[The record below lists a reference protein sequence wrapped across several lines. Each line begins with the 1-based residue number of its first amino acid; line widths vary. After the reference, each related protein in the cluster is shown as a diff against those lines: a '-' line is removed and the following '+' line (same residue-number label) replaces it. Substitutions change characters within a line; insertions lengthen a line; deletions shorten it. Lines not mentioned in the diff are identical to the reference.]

1 MKFTVYIPKG
11 AVLPVRYYS
20 VDKKNLSIG
29 YAGGHITVITDDP
42 DLRDQAESFLARKGV
57 DIGVY
62 ADNESKKTLLQQMK
76 DADIIQQKGV
86 NDSYKPLA
94 PISSYSANAKPKT
107 INDLIKES
115 KELVLKTAP
124 FKVSSIKNLSV
135 VVSSNEVDD
144 LHRLLSL
151 SKLENVT
158 KGHLEVADIEI
169 VDNKT
174 GDVLLVERKTTQ
186 DMYQSVIVNHH
197 AHDQSERMFERVQQL
212 RADGKRARAIWVV
225 EGIEGGKTQLD
236 NALPEIRQVS
246 GLVGYLDAINDQS
259 VLQSYS
265 IRHTAYLVLKFA
277 QAFFEQKLANTVKT
291 KNPMVNRSGK
301 ARLEAKANSAP
312 IAQRESSGVVRHT
325 ATDLASMLSYIPSV
339 NTKVAQNLA
348 ATGKSFAEIL
358 QMPLSE
364 IMEIEGVGKKTAEQ
378 ILNAFNM
385 RG

>member
-1 MKFTVYIPKG
+1 M
-11 AVLPVRYYS
+11 
-20 VDKKNLSIG
+20 
-29 YAGGHITVITDDP
+29 
-42 DLRDQAESFLARKGV
+42 
-57 DIGVY
+57 
-62 ADNESKKTLLQQMK
+62 
-76 DADIIQQKGV
+76 QK
-86 NDSYKPLA
+86 
-94 PISSYSANAKPKT
+94 
-107 INDLIKES
+107 
-115 KELVLKTAP
+115 
-124 FKVSSIKNLSV
+124 
-135 VVSSNEVDD
+135 SN
-144 LHRLLSL
+144 
-151 SKLENVT
+151 
-158 KGHLEVADIEI
+158 
-169 VDNKT
+169 
-174 GDVLLVERKTTQ
+174 
-186 DMYQSVIVNHH
+186 
-197 AHDQSERMFERVQQL
+197 
-212 RADGKRARAIWVV
+212 

>member
-1 MKFTVYIPKG
+1 
-11 AVLPVRYYS
+11 
-20 VDKKNLSIG
+20 
-29 YAGGHITVITDDP
+29 
-42 DLRDQAESFLARKGV
+42 
-57 DIGVY
+57 
-62 ADNESKKTLLQQMK
+62 MK